1 VPVVAA
7 GFGWGIPGEAR
18 VPWTS
23 HCWVIWQRTA
33 ALNET
38 TKIVGTWFGGD
49 EVLVAV
55 SHSLVCSNNM

>member
-33 ALNET
+33 ALNER
-38 TKIVGTWFGGD
+38 TKIVV
-49 EVLVAV
+49 VLV
-55 SHSLVCSNNM
+55 LVVMWY

>member
-1 VPVVAA
+1 VSVVAV

-33 ALNET
+33 ALNER
-38 TKIVGTWFGGD
+38 TKNIV
-49 EVLVAV
+49 VLG
-55 SHSLVCSNNM
+55 LVVMRY